1 MADISDI
8 TKYLSATEVLAQL
21 GEKGAELGQA
31 ALKLR
36 RAMDGSNPTPKSVKE
51 CTDNLVEEF
60 ADMMLCV
67 RVVCEA
73 TNTDFDD
80 FLDDAAE
87 IMVKKCDRWAT
98 RLEDNATASYLVY
111 VGTEEPLNDTV
122 LTLAIN
128 KDDAADRAKR
138 AYHKMHPDA
147 PLDLILCKV
156 TAAG

>member
-1 MADISDI
+1 MADIIDI

-21 GEKGAELGQA
+21 GEEGAELAQA

-36 RAMDGSNPTPKSVKE
+36 RAMDGSNPTPKSVAE
-51 CTDNLVEEF
+51 CVKNLQEEF
-60 ADMMLCV
+60 ADVMLCV

-73 TNTDFDD
+73 TDTNFDD
-80 FLDDAAE
+80 FLDGTADVMA
-87 IMVKKCDRWAT
+87 KKCDRWAT

-122 LTLAIN
+122 LTLAVN

-138 AYHKMHPDA
+138 AYHKIHPNI

-156 TAAG
+156 TAAT